1 MRAPPPNWTSGDW
14 GQLAPSGASQELYF
28 LQLAL
33 ALSVSQGSNCGK
45 GIISALG
52 KVLEPFRATALMD
65 GSRKTGSLGRGEKQ
79 KGSHTRASTM
89 TRGWFPEHTLIAQWP
104 AVRFLPYRAAHR
116 CLAWV
121 LFKVVSKV
129 RDKDIGALCL
139 QAPPKLFAS
148 GG

>member
-1 MRAPPPNWTSGDW
+1 MRAPPPNWTSGDGTAGSQW
-14 GQLAPSGASQELYF
+14 GQPRALLPSAGTCSFCVPGQ
-28 LQLAL
+28 QLWEGYHFCL
-33 ALSVSQGSNCGK
+33 R
-45 GIISALG
+45 
-52 KVLEPFRATALMD
+52 E
-65 GSRKTGSLGRGEKQ
+65 GSRTFQGHSFDGWEQENRFLGEGRKT
-79 KGSHTRASTM
+79 GSHTRASTV